1 MIAKKFGK
9 KLRGLD
15 AEVLVNTVANSL
27 ANVNGEKLLA
37 RLSAVSAK
45 VLVAVLVTQ

>member
-1 MIAKKFGK
+1 MIAEKFGK

-27 ANVNGEKLLA
+27 ANVNGEKLSA

-45 VLVAVLVTQ
+45 VLKTVLVTQ

>member
-1 MIAKKFGK
+1 MIAEKFGK

-27 ANVNGEKLLA
+27 ANVNREKLSA
-37 RLSAVSAK
+37 RLRAVSAK

>member
-1 MIAKKFGK
+1 MIAAKFGK

-15 AEVLVNTVANSL
+15 AEVLLNTVANSL
-27 ANVNGEKLLA
+27 ANVNEEKLSA